1 MSKIQSIF
9 YMIIMSVLL
18 TGCSHVQIFKPQ
30 PINIPAAQY
39 QCENPTTRPTGDIIM
54 ESQVAEYVASLE
66 ATIPDCK
73 LRLKEL
79 QAIITCFNDRECD
92 PPSLMKGLAVAKP
105 D

>member
-1 MSKIQSIF
+1 
-9 YMIIMSVLL
+9 
-18 TGCSHVQIFKPQ
+18 
-30 PINIPAAQY
+30 
-39 QCENPTTRPTGDIIM
+39 M
-54 ESQVAEYVASLE
+54 ESQVAKYVASLE